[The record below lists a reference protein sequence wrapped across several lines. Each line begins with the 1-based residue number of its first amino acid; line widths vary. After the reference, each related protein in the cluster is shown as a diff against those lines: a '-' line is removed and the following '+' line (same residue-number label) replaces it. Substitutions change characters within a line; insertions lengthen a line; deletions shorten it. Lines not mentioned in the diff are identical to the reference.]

1 MSGVNIMGGGLSG
14 LTAAI
19 NLAQAGYTVD
29 VFENRSD
36 CGKRFLGDVE
46 GLENWS
52 SPKDIVSEI
61 QQMGININFDCHP
74 FNQISLSDGNEVVD
88 VSSDTPFFYL
98 VKRGPNE
105 GSLDYGLKQQALD
118 VGVNLHFN
126 AKVNKDDMDIISI
139 GSAENNPV
147 GIVSGVRFET
157 TADDIA
163 VCLLNREASN
173 RGYSYLLITQGYGC
187 ICSVNFY
194 GGDKKASSYFE
205 KTFDIMTD
213 LFDFDITNK
222 KRVGGVGS
230 FLLKPRLTQEGR
242 LYTGEAAGL
251 QDLLSG
257 FGMRYAFKSGFL
269 AAKSIIDDEKYTT
282 LVRQSGMLGR
292 LKASLV
298 NRFFVE
304 RMGDQYAAY
313 SLRQAKNNEDSWME
327 VSYKAYNPSVFTHMV
342 YPIAKWYLSWKL
354 G

>member
-1 MSGVNIMGGGLSG
+1 MGGGLSG

-29 VFENRSD
+29 VFEKRSD

-52 SPKDIVSEI
+52 SPNDIVNEI
-61 QQMGININFDCHP
+61 QSMHIDLNFDCHP
-74 FNQISLSDGNEVVD
+74 FNTMSLSDGKEIVD
-88 VSSDTPFFYL
+88 VASDKPFFYL
-98 VKRGPNE
+98 VKRGPVE

-118 VGVNLHFN
+118 AGISLHFN
-126 AKVNKDDMDIISI
+126 SRVNKDDMDIISI
-139 GSAENNPV
+139 GAAENKPV
-147 GIVSGVRFET
+147 GVVSGIRFET
-157 TADDIA
+157 AADDIA
-163 VCLLNREASN
+163 VCLLNKEASN
-173 RGYSYLLITQGYGC
+173 RGYSYLLIMQGYGC

-194 GGDKKASSYFE
+194 GGNKKARSYFK
-205 KTFDIMTD
+205 KTFEIMTD

-222 KRVGGVGS
+222 KRVGGIGS
-230 FLLKPRLTQEGR
+230 FLLKPRLTKEGR

-269 AAKSIIDDEKYTT
+269 AAQSIIDDETYTT

-304 RMGDQYAAY
+304 RLGDRYAAY
-313 SLRQAKNNEDSWME
+313 SLQQAKKIRTAGWTFHIMRILPQSL
-327 VSYKAYNPSVFTHMV
+327 
-342 YPIAKWYLSWKL
+342 PIWCILLRS
-354 G
+354 GISPGN